1 MGEGRPPDIMNPEPR
16 SGLFSSREAILETV
30 IRRDHAQGS
39 SVVGMIGINYFL
51 LLFTLRYCHCQGLEY
66 IVEIPGHS
74 GTSFSCRLCDVMFEG
89 VDSVSIRDQ
98 SLVSSK

>member
-39 SVVGMIGINYFL
+39 SVVGMIGTKYFL
-51 LLFTLRYCHCQGLEY
+51 LLFTIQINVVQVWSILLRYRDT
-66 IVEIPGHS
+66 VEPVS
-74 GTSFSCRLCDVMFEG
+74 PADCVM
-89 VDSVSIRDQ
+89 
-98 SLVSSK
+98 